1 MTLTIIEK
9 LQTISETISDLINFV
24 QTNEEIEPD
33 FKEYLATIG
42 VNNAAPAQMQSI
54 CLPYIFERN
63 INSKSII
70 EIFLEKTKK
79 ATKYV
84 RAILKGLTSSVSSIF
99 EVKKILKNGF
109 ELYNLVNEKNYTV
122 ISLVKMTHFRGV
134 GVGQF
139 VVARI
144 FEFEGEHYL
153 IEISNILSANQKDDA
168 MRYAIAKIIQ
178 SPELVYKDNNEKQK
192 EIEKQVKKLHKK
204 FLGCFEKDEIITT
217 NKLADDII
225 GLFND
230 FTENNKK
237 PEKEEV
243 KSKIEA
249 LNEHKFFNVKEFNN
263 SYENFLENSLGG
275 FSSHK
280 ETYDVGI
287 IFDEELGLSAIPFYE
302 TFCKIFEEDGSRSEP
317 ISAYKQDEQGELNV
331 SDVGLQA
338 ESRSPQEQKKD
349 YKKIENYDKCV
360 DHFLLTDGI
369 SANILRRVEAKY
381 PNFMKVIN
389 KIYETNMTF
398 DELLEKYKSQYL
410 KEKIF
415 SSTTVLYE
423 SKTFSKTLGY
433 IEEEERGK
441 CRPKIDAVNVGRNE
455 PCPCGSGKKY
465 KKCCGGLENKTFIQA
480 TAV

>member
-1 MTLTIIEK
+1 MTLTVVEK
-9 LQTISETISDLINFV
+9 LKVISEAISDLINFV
-24 QTNEEIEPD
+24 QTNKEIEPD
-33 FKEYLATIG
+33 FKEYLKTIG
-42 VNNAAPAQMQSI
+42 AMNVPPAQMQSI

-79 ATKYV
+79 ATKHA
-84 RAILKGLTSSVSSIF
+84 RAIIKGLTSSVSSIF
-99 EVKKILKNGF
+99 EVKKIYKNGF

-134 GVGQF
+134 GIGQY
-139 VVARI
+139 VIARI
-144 FEFEGEHYL
+144 FEFENEYYL
-153 IEISNILSANQKDDA
+153 LEISNVLAANQKDDA

-178 SPELVYKDNNEKQK
+178 SPEIVYKDNKKKQE

-204 FLGCFEKDEIITT
+204 FLECFETDEIITT

-230 FTENNKK
+230 FTENNEK
-237 PEKEEV
+237 PEKEEID
-243 KSKIEA
+243 SKIQA
-249 LNEHKFFNVKEFNN
+249 LDEHKFFNVREFNN

-287 IFDEELGLSAIPFYE
+287 IFDEELGLSAIPFYK
-302 TFCKIFEEDGSRSEP
+302 TFCKIFEEKNYD
-317 ISAYKQDEQGELNV
+317 Q
-331 SDVGLQA
+331 
-338 ESRSPQEQKKD
+338 
-349 YKKIENYDKCV
+349 IENYDKCIE
-360 DHFLLTDGI
+360 HFLLTDGI
-369 SANILRRVEAKY
+369 SANLLKRVEAKY

-389 KIYETNMTF
+389 KVYETNMTF
-398 DELLEKYKSQYL
+398 DELLENYKSHYL

-433 IEEEERGK
+433 IEEEERDK
-441 CRPKIDAVNVGRNE
+441 CKPKIDATNVGRND